1 MSLSRVSLEQH
12 SQFALSIKYC
22 KGSRTELK
30 YSNPCN
36 HNPLDLNIANKEL
49 WKMIINNVRI
59 LKLGR
64 AAMQLS

>member
-1 MSLSRVSLEQH
+1 LFMSLSRVSLQQH

-22 KGSRTELK
+22 KGRRTELK

-49 WKMIINNVRI
+49 
-59 LKLGR
+59 
-64 AAMQLS
+64 